1 MKVPFVDLKA
11 QYASIRAEILETVE
25 RVLDS
30 GMFVGGAWL
39 ESFEEE
45 FARFVGA
52 RYAIGVGSG
61 TAPLELALKT
71 AGIGAGDEVVV
82 PANSFFATPEAVS
95 NVGARPVFAD
105 VDPVTAHLRL
115 DSVEACITSK
125 TRAIIPVHLYGRA
138 MNLESMERLASSK
151 RLEIIEDAAQAH
163 GASLGGIPVGGSGR
177 LTCFSFYPGK
187 NLGAYGEAGMITCND
202 AQHAERLRLLRNH
215 GSPSKYAHSLVGTN
229 SRLDSLQAAILSV
242 KLRHL
247 PSWNSAR
254 IAHAKA
260 YAAALR
266 GSPVMP
272 PDIPSEGEHN
282 FHLFVIRTQNREGL
296 KTFLQTRGIET
307 GIHYPTPLHLTE
319 AYQAAGHPGKGH
331 LPVSEMLARQ
341 ILSLPMYAEL
351 TEAQIAHV
359 TQGVLEFA
367 QSEQLAGVA

>member
-39 ESFEEE
+39 ENFEEE

-52 RYAIGVGSG
+52 RYAVGVGSG
-61 TAPLELALKT
+61 TAALELALKA
-71 AGIGAGDEVVV
+71 AGIGPGDEVIV
-82 PANSFFATPEAVS
+82 PANSFFATAEAVS

-105 VDPVTAHLRL
+105 VDPLAAHLRL
-115 DSVEACITSK
+115 DSVEACISDK
-125 TRAIIPVHLYGRA
+125 TRTIIPVHLYGRA
-138 MNLESMERLASSK
+138 MNLAELQQLACSK
-151 RLEIIEDAAQAH
+151 HLEIIEDAAQAH
-163 GASLGGIPVGGSGR
+163 GASLGGIPVGGSGN

-202 AQHAERLRLLRNH
+202 AQQAERLRLLRNH
-215 GSPSKYAHSLVGTN
+215 GSPAKYAHSLVGTN
-229 SRLDSLQAAILSV
+229 SRLDSLQAAVLSV

-260 YAAALR
+260 YAAALQ
-266 GSPVMP
+266 GSPVMTP
-272 PDIPSEGEHN
+272 EIPSDGEHN

-319 AYQAAGHPGKGH
+319 AYQAAGYPGKGH
-331 LPVSEMLARQ
+331 LPASEMLARQ

-351 TEAQIAHV
+351 TREQIAQV
-359 TQGVLEFA
+359 TQSVLEFA
-367 QSEQLAGVA
+367 ESEQLAGVA